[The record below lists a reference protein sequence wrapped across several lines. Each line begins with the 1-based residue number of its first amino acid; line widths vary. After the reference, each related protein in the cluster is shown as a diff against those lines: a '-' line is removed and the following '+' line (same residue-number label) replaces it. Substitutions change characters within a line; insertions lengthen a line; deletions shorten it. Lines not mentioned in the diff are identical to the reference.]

1 MDKKLRILMLEDDP
15 HDAELIRWEL
25 EKAGFVFESLRVET
39 QMAFAT
45 ALDEFHPDLILS
57 DFSLPTFDGLA
68 ALSLVQQKCPH
79 VPFIFVSGAI
89 GEERAIESLKSGA
102 TDYVLKDRLSRLALA
117 VRRALREV
125 EERLERQRAE
135 DSRRESEERFRKVF
149 EEAPIGIAL
158 VSQDGRIVKA
168 NRALAD
174 MLGYT
179 VAELT
184 GLTFMDVTYPEDIA
198 EDLANFRKLLTG
210 RLTNYR
216 LEKRYVR
223 RTGEIRWGN
232 LTVTALRVRGEISYA
247 LGMVEDITERKR
259 AEQQLRESEAR
270 FKAFMNHSPAIAFMK
285 DAAGRYVYV
294 NQTFERIFQR
304 TLDDVWGKTDAD
316 LWPAETAHQLH
327 RNDILVL
334 SEGRP
339 TELSLRILRPDGS
352 PAELLMFSFPFQ
364 DAAGRRYLGAMA
376 ADITERRQAEE
387 GLRQQLSRITL
398 LSHITRAILAQAE
411 LENIFEVVAERLM
424 EDLPVDF
431 AGIGLSDAG
440 AKTFAFTATR
450 SREPLSALRFPFPSN
465 AIIALSDL
473 GELVCCLEGQVVSLG
488 DLRSSRAAVGAALA
502 QAGLGSLVAVPL
514 RAGESP
520 EGILMV
526 ARQSTDGFH
535 PQEIEFL
542 QMLCEHV
549 SLAAHQARLRQHL
562 QRAYDDLR
570 RTQHALMQQERLQA
584 LGQMAS
590 GIAHDINNALSPIV
604 GYADLLLIEKERLPE
619 RVRHYLQMIKTS
631 SLDIA
636 HIVARMR
643 EFYRQREEQEILLPV
658 NVAEV
663 VRQVVELTRPRWRDM
678 PQQHGNVIN
687 VKTDVVPDLPPL
699 PGIESEIREA
709 LTNLIFNAV
718 DAMPLG
724 GTITLRSYTRQA
736 ASRPTQES
744 LKGAVSASF
753 TELVVEVSDTG
764 TGMDEKT
771 RDRCLEPFYTTKG
784 EKGTGLGLAM
794 VYGVMR
800 RHNGEIEI
808 ESEPGKGTTVRL
820 IFPLQPMLPPTRAA
834 ARESEAGGIRP
845 LRILAID
852 DEPAVRQLI
861 KEMLEIDGHTVEL
874 AEEGRQGIET
884 FYAAQ
889 QQGRPFDV
897 VITDLGMPH
906 IDGREVARIV
916 KRTSAITPVIMLT
929 GWGKRLGA
937 EGNVPAEVDFIL
949 SKPPKLHE
957 LRQAVAAVSRL
968 GE

>member
-15 HDAELIRWEL
+15 HDAALIRWEL

-45 ALDEFHPDLILS
+45 ALDEFRPDLILS
-57 DFSLPTFDGLA
+57 DFSLPAFDGLA

-79 VPFIFVSGAI
+79 VPYIFVSGAI

-102 TDYVLKDRLSRLALA
+102 TDYVLKDRLSRLAPA

-125 EERLERQRAE
+125 EQRLERQRAE

-149 EEAPIGIAL
+149 EEAPIGMAL
-158 VSQDGRIVKA
+158 VNHDCRIIKA
-168 NRALAD
+168 NQALAD

-179 VAELT
+179 VPELT
-184 GLTFMDVTYPEDIA
+184 GLTFMDVTYPDDIA
-198 EDLANFRKLLTG
+198 EDLASFRKLLNG
-210 RLTNYR
+210 RLANYR

-223 RTGEIRWGN
+223 KTGEIRWGN
-232 LTVTALRVRGEISYA
+232 LTVTPLRVQGEIRYA

-316 LWPAETAHQLH
+316 LWPAETAHQLQ
-327 RNDILVL
+327 RNDRLVL

-339 TELSLRILRPDGS
+339 MELSLKIQRPDGS
-352 PAELLMFSFPFQ
+352 PAELLVFSFPFQ
-364 DAAGRRYLGAMA
+364 DAAGRYYLGAMA

-398 LSHITRAILAQAE
+398 LSHITRAILAQVE
-411 LENIFEVVAERLM
+411 LENIFAVVVERLV

-431 AGIGLSDAG
+431 AGIALFDAS
-440 AKTFAFTATR
+440 AKTFSFASTR
-450 SREPLSALRFPFPSN
+450 SRDPLSALRFPFPES
-465 AIIALSDL
+465 AAMALSDL
-473 GELVCCLEGQVVSLG
+473 GELVLCLEGQVVSLS
-488 DLRSSRAAVGAALA
+488 DLGSSRAAVGVALA

-514 RAGESP
+514 GAEESP
-520 EGILMV
+520 EGLLMV
-526 ARQSTDGFH
+526 ARQCTDGFR
-535 PQEIEFL
+535 PEEIEFL
-542 QMLCEHV
+542 QMLCQHV
-549 SLAAHQARLRQHL
+549 SLAARQARLRQQV
-562 QRAYDDLR
+562 QRAYDDLC
-570 RTQHALMQQERLQA
+570 RTQHALMQQERLHA

-604 GYADLLLIEKERLPE
+604 GYTDLLLMEKEHLPE
-619 RVRHYLQMIKTS
+619 RARHYLQMIKTS

-636 HIVARMR
+636 QIVARMR

-658 NVAEV
+658 NVADV
-663 VRQVVELTRPRWRDM
+663 VKQVVELTRPRWRDM
-678 PQQHGNVIN
+678 PQGRGVVIH
-687 VKTDVVPDLPPL
+687 VKTDVAPDLPPL

-709 LTNLIFNAV
+709 LINLILNAV

-736 ASRPTQES
+736 TSRPTRKLPERAA
-744 LKGAVSASF
+744 LDSF
-753 TELVVEVSDTG
+753 TELVIEVSDTG
-764 TGMDEKT
+764 TGMDEET
-771 RDRCLEPFYTTKG
+771 RDRCLEPFYSTKG

-808 ESEPGKGTTVRL
+808 ESELGKGTTVQL
-820 IFPLQPMLPPTRAA
+820 IFPLQTMPSPTPA
-834 ARESEAGGIRP
+834 ARESGVGDIRP
-845 LRILAID
+845 LHILAID
-852 DEPAVRQLI
+852 DEPAVRELI

-874 AEEGRQGIET
+874 AEEGRQGIEA
-884 FYAAQ
+884 FYAAWE
-889 QQGRPFDV
+889 QGRPFDV

-906 IDGREVARIV
+906 IDGREVARVV
-916 KRTSAITPVIMLT
+916 KKTSATTPVILLT

-937 EGNVPAEVDFIL
+937 EGDVPAEVDFIL

-957 LRQAVAAVSRL
+957 LRQAVVAVSRL
-968 GE
+968 SE